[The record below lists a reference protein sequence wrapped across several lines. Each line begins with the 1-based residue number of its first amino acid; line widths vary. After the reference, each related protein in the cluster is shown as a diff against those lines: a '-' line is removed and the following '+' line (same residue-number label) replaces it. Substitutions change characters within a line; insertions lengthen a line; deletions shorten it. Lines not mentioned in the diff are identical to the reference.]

1 MKNFK
6 LVLVIFL
13 LAITAFSV
21 FKYAVSLKEK
31 YDLLNTINQIKT
43 QVTTLENE
51 KQNLLQLKEQLVQ
64 ENSGLKDNLR
74 ASEEKIAKQAA
85 DFTLVQNALEN
96 LSSQISLVKAEND
109 ALREER
115 DNLSGQLTQVSQ
127 EKEGL
132 KARLGSLAE
141 LKKAIKELKKQMRR
155 LNTEVKKKAAIQ
167 KIIEGNRGYLV
178 KDGRPTYPSKIR
190 IEVNPP
196 LPKE

>member
-96 LSSQISLVKAEND
+96 LSSQISLAKAENG